1 MNRKSIFRIL
11 SLIVFVC
18 SFFTVFADNIYAAT
32 PNRIK
37 IKSVTG
43 LKNNARRVTTSGLN
57 AYSLDLG
64 TTAPVKNASLSYSTM
79 YSKGKFVY
87 IINDTSIAGSGNSKR
102 SVLIRQFALWLCQ
115 GRTPDSSY
123 KNKVTT
129 KYPYYNEASKLC
141 SAASKAG
148 DNFEINPTIKSVTTP
163 GALKTTSDGYYTSVP
178 INVQRKDIKDN
189 KYKITFIGAPA
200 GTAAYTAATGGTKIT
215 DYTNVQS
222 FFIKVPNKVIKE
234 EIDFEVKITAKESDY
249 KRAVRYTS
257 NDYSDVLVTDSVKV
271 TPEVTVD
278 AQLFPVTVMVKAQDT
293 DSEEVLKGV
302 NYKLYR
308 NSNCTGEVAGFSD
321 TYTTD
326 EHGEIILYGLVSG
339 TYYAKQLNIP
349 AGYNS
354 IMNSCQAVSTNGKA
368 VVFKNK
374 RNGITIKNQD
384 IDTGEAIAGARYALY
399 SDSSCSNVLSLAG
412 NKTSD
417 YDGYAYYYGMSSGT
431 YYIKEI
437 AAPSGYVVS
446 SSNCV
451 RADANTTVVFK
462 NKRKV
467 KIAIRAVD
475 ANTLNTLSGG
485 KYKLFSDSDC
495 STSVSGFTGEVAAD
509 KNGYAYINDVPLGS
523 YYVKEVSAPK
533 GYYVSESSCK
543 KLKSNNEV
551 VFNNKK
557 TSVKVYAVDSNNN
570 YLAGASYQIF
580 TGEGCKNEIKDFG
593 IKSTDSNGL
602 AEFIGLPE
610 SDTYSI
616 KEISSAGGYS
626 KSDLECKSVK
636 KNSSVTFSNKLNVIS
651 VTVKDSVSNDE
662 ISGAVFGLYTDSS
675 CRKPAASAINS
686 QKYEKLTSNSS
697 GTVSFYGMS
706 NDKYY
711 VKEEVPASG
720 YYALSS
726 SDNCKDITANNSI
739 SFDNSKLSESD
750 IAVQKIDSYENIG
763 IDDVKIGLF
772 YDSSCSEKLQ
782 DASTSKGQ
790 AVFHISGMD
799 GNSTYYVKET
809 ETPDGYVKS
818 DGECKAVSKGNS
830 VTIKNNPYG
839 NVKVMMIEKGTSL
852 PIKGIKLRLLDR
864 NKNLAKDVNNNAVKE
879 AVTDENGYANFE
891 DVFYGDYFID
901 EVTSNINYKSF
912 KEPVRIVL
920 NADNDSKNNKSN
932 DSLSTLGDGNGDKKV
947 TNEDLIVYQSYTKN
961 IDGLYN
967 LSIKGKYNLDVN
979 RDGNTKLK
987 ELEKDMNSVRYYL
1000 TFADKDNEKIYN
1012 AARKVNTIKKEFCN
1026 AVFDNDCSTDDFS
1039 IIKEMDKKI
1048 QSVTLDYYDARNK
1061 AEIEDNK
1068 RNTEADDDYN
1078 KRNSEYNKKCSSGS
1092 TDPQCVIVPEKEII
1106 PLTDVCLQYAEH
1118 MPGDANKDCEV
1129 NKEDLV
1135 KLEEMIEDKDL
1146 KGLTNSDLNNDGVI
1160 NNKDYDILD
1169 HYVTYT
1175 TASNKKRLFSIID
1188 KYLDNRKILCAYD
1201 SLGCNINEDL
1211 LKNAIT
1217 KVNKK
1222 QSITKEVSSSTAA
1235 LFNEKITLTISK
1247 QALNNER
1254 EIRGAKISI
1263 RDSKDKTVLTYTSER
1278 KPKEIELP
1286 AGKYSVIEVGAPQ
1299 NYKPLKSIINIEIG
1313 RDGNAKIL
1321 GANSNMYKIEEGD
1334 KLVIYNAL
1342 DQEKQ
1347 TIVVP
1352 DTASNVTIITVLV
1365 GISLILG
1372 GGYLLYTNKKEN
1384 A

>member
-18 SFFTVFADNIYAAT
+18 SFFTVFADNIYAVT

-87 IINDTSIAGSGNSKR
+87 IINDTSIAGLGNSKR

-222 FFIKVPNKVIKE
+222 FFIKVPNIVIKE

-249 KRAVRYTS
+249 KRVVRYTS

-462 NKRKV
+462 NK
-467 KIAIRAVD
+467 
-475 ANTLNTLSGG
+475 
-485 KYKLFSDSDC
+485 
-495 STSVSGFTGEVAAD
+495 
-509 KNGYAYINDVPLGS
+509 
-523 YYVKEVSAPK
+523 
-533 GYYVSESSCK
+533 
-543 KLKSNNEV
+543 
-551 VFNNKK
+551 
-557 TSVKVYAVDSNNN
+557 
-570 YLAGASYQIF
+570 
-580 TGEGCKNEIKDFG
+580 
-593 IKSTDSNGL
+593 
-602 AEFIGLPE
+602 
-610 SDTYSI
+610 
-616 KEISSAGGYS
+616 
-626 KSDLECKSVK
+626 
-636 KNSSVTFSNKLNVIS
+636 
-651 VTVKDSVSNDE
+651 
-662 ISGAVFGLYTDSS
+662 
-675 CRKPAASAINS
+675 
-686 QKYEKLTSNSS
+686 
-697 GTVSFYGMS
+697 
-706 NDKYY
+706 
-711 VKEEVPASG
+711 
-720 YYALSS
+720 
-726 SDNCKDITANNSI
+726 
-739 SFDNSKLSESD
+739 
-750 IAVQKIDSYENIG
+750 
-763 IDDVKIGLF
+763 
-772 YDSSCSEKLQ
+772 
-782 DASTSKGQ
+782 
-790 AVFHISGMD
+790 
-799 GNSTYYVKET
+799 
-809 ETPDGYVKS
+809 
-818 DGECKAVSKGNS
+818 
-830 VTIKNNPYG
+830 
-839 NVKVMMIEKGTSL
+839 
-852 PIKGIKLRLLDR
+852 
-864 NKNLAKDVNNNAVKE
+864 
-879 AVTDENGYANFE
+879 
-891 DVFYGDYFID
+891 
-901 EVTSNINYKSF
+901 
-912 KEPVRIVL
+912 
-920 NADNDSKNNKSN
+920 
-932 DSLSTLGDGNGDKKV
+932 
-947 TNEDLIVYQSYTKN
+947 
-961 IDGLYN
+961 
-967 LSIKGKYNLDVN
+967 
-979 RDGNTKLK
+979 
-987 ELEKDMNSVRYYL
+987 
-1000 TFADKDNEKIYN
+1000 
-1012 AARKVNTIKKEFCN
+1012 
-1026 AVFDNDCSTDDFS
+1026 
-1039 IIKEMDKKI
+1039 
-1048 QSVTLDYYDARNK
+1048 
-1061 AEIEDNK
+1061 
-1068 RNTEADDDYN
+1068 
-1078 KRNSEYNKKCSSGS
+1078 
-1092 TDPQCVIVPEKEII
+1092 
-1106 PLTDVCLQYAEH
+1106 
-1118 MPGDANKDCEV
+1118 
-1129 NKEDLV
+1129 
-1135 KLEEMIEDKDL
+1135 
-1146 KGLTNSDLNNDGVI
+1146 
-1160 NNKDYDILD
+1160 
-1169 HYVTYT
+1169 
-1175 TASNKKRLFSIID
+1175 
-1188 KYLDNRKILCAYD
+1188 
-1201 SLGCNINEDL
+1201 
-1211 LKNAIT
+1211 
-1217 KVNKK
+1217 
-1222 QSITKEVSSSTAA
+1222 
-1235 LFNEKITLTISK
+1235 
-1247 QALNNER
+1247 
-1254 EIRGAKISI
+1254 
-1263 RDSKDKTVLTYTSER
+1263 
-1278 KPKEIELP
+1278 
-1286 AGKYSVIEVGAPQ
+1286 
-1299 NYKPLKSIINIEIG
+1299 
-1313 RDGNAKIL
+1313 
-1321 GANSNMYKIEEGD
+1321 
-1334 KLVIYNAL
+1334 
-1342 DQEKQ
+1342 
-1347 TIVVP
+1347 
-1352 DTASNVTIITVLV
+1352 
-1365 GISLILG
+1365 LIL
-1372 GGYLLYTNKKEN
+1372 
-1384 A
+1384 